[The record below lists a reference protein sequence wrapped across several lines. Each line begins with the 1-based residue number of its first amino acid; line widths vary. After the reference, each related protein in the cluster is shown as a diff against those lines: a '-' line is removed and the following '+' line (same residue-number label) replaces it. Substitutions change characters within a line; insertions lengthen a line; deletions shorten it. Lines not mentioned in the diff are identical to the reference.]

1 MAVTDALWNFQKNF
15 LGPGTKF
22 AAITKSDDA
31 ADDIPLTRAVY
42 VGGAGNV
49 VAVDADG
56 TATTFTAVAAGTT
69 LNIRV
74 CRINSTNT
82 TATAMVAIY

>member
-1 MAVTDALWNFQKNF
+1 MAVTDRNWNFQKHY
-15 LGPGTKF
+15 LGPGYKF
-22 AAITKSDDA
+22 VAITKSDDA
-31 ADDIPLTRAVY
+31 ADDIPLTRKVY

-56 TATTFTAVAAGTT
+56 NAVTFTAVAAGTM
-69 LNIRV
+69 LDIAVR
-74 CRINSTNT
+74 RINSTST

>member
-1 MAVTDALWNFQKNF
+1 MAVTDPDWNFRKDY
-15 LGPGTKF
+15 LGPGYKF
-22 AAITKSDDA
+22 AAITKSD

-56 TATTFTAVAAGTT
+56 TATTFTAVPAGTT
-69 LNIRV
+69 LNIAVR
-74 CRINSTNT
+74 RINSTNT